1 MRHLYATDILFLS
14 PFHCS
19 QPEYPSK
26 ISPARSVIKMR
37 KKYRLCYGSTQ
48 EFADS
53 TGHFDIPWWE
63 YSPNRCTTASRLGGR
78 VRTSGSV
85 IVIGMGVNTSGDFDM
100 PVPGHESEGLRVAAA
115 GQTWRAPFGRRHAR
129 EHQAAEQR
137 GHAGKFVPGVQHV
150 AHTMWALHRRE
161 RRSRDVRAGGV
172 ASRIGE
178 VLAGAVWRSPC
189 QSRAGAWR
197 MGRGGTRSARAGA
210 VRQMEGMVSA
220 RCGVGGTAVGR
231 RLRTGVMKNS
241 RTVCAS
247 GVGENAPTV
256 EFGPERIVR

>member
-1 MRHLYATDILFLS
+1 MTVWTTLVIQCQGIVIEYALS
-14 PFHCS
+14 IRW
-19 QPEYPSK
+19 YL
-26 ISPARSVIKMR
+26 
-37 KKYRLCYGSTQ
+37 RLCYGSTQ

-63 YSPNRCTTASRLGGR
+63 YSPNCCTSASRLGRR

-100 PVPGHESEGLRVAAA
+100 PVPGRGGEGLRVAAA
-115 GQTWRAPFGRRHAR
+115 GQTWCVPFGRQHTR
-129 EHQAAEQR
+129 EHQAAEQQ
-137 GHAGKFVPGVQHV
+137 GHARKFVPGVQHV
-150 AHTMWALHRRE
+150 AHTMQALHRRE

-178 VLAGAVWRSPC
+178 SVSKSSRGAED
-189 QSRAGAWR
+189 GE
-197 MGRGGTRSARAGA
+197 GGTRSARAGA
-210 VRQMEGMVSA
+210 VWQMEGMVSA

-231 RLRTGVMKNS
+231 HLRTGVMKNS
-241 RTVCAS
+241 RAVCAS

-256 EFGPERIVR
+256 EFGPERSEVD